1 MTASTTGILLT
12 KSDRINSRIDEF
24 EKYFLKQ
31 VTAKENENISK
42 EDFLDFVK
50 SIHLI
55 VTTELNQKG
64 VERKWKE

>member
-31 VTAKENENISK
+31 VIAKENENISK